1 MAWKNA
7 KTMVNMETEGNTVEY
22 RGKGNAHRSAGAAC
36 RSNALINAPSYRLIL
51 VSTLN

>member
-7 KTMVNMETEGNTVEY
+7 KTMVNMETEGNTVKY

>member
-7 KTMVNMETEGNTVEY
+7 KTMVNMETEGNTVKY
-22 RGKGNAHRSAGAAC
+22 RGKGNAHWSAGAAC